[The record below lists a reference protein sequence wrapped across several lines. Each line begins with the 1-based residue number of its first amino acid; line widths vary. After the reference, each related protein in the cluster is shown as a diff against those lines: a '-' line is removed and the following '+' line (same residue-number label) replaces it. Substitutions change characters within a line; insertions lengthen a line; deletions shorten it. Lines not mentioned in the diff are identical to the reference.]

1 MALQGLQQVVRIFR
15 MSAMGSNANV
25 TFLADFLK
33 SLSAEI
39 RLKIYELVLPVDAFF
54 SRRYPSADGAALILT
69 CKLINRE
76 AYPLFISRNN
86 FDIDYSLPFYYHAAH
101 DFYKYVRQVSL
112 EWSPKGLLDD
122 ETTALEVGKNNF
134 KMIRYLYRFS
144 KLQVLHIASF
154 WEVDQ
159 EYLNLEDHCRED
171 GAPQNY
177 LERSGIKAFSEI
189 PGLIKITFSHN
200 PLSARGKSESM
211 IALEKYMA
219 EHLRDSQSGSWN
231 F

>member
-1 MALQGLQQVVRIFR
+1 

-25 TFLADFLK
+25 TFLADFFK

-39 RLKIYELVLPVDAFF
+39 RLKIYDLVLPVDAFF

-76 AYPLFISRNN
+76 AYPIFVSRNN
-86 FDIDYSLPFYYHAAH
+86 FDIDFSLPFYYHAAH

-112 EWSPKGLLDD
+112 EWSYKIPLND
-122 ETTALEVGKNNF
+122 EPTALEVGQRNF

-144 KLQVLHIASF
+144 KLQILHIASF

-159 EYLNLEDHCRED
+159 EYLNLEKHCRED
-171 GAPQNY
+171 GAAQTY
-177 LERSGIKAFSEI
+177 LERSGIKAFAEI

-200 PLSARGKSESM
+200 PLMGRSKSESM

-219 EHLRDSQSGSWN
+219 EHFGDSQSGSWN